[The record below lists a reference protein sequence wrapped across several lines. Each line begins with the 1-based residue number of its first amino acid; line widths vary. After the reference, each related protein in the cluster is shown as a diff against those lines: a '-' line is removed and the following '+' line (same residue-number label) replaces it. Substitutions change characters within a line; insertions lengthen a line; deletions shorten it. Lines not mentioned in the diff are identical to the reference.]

1 MIAKPDQG
9 FDIGAVLFGQ
19 GAQFGNRLGFAHRRR
34 QGRKISFQDRGWHG
48 ARGKLH
54 QATSAD
60 HLQHF
65 SNLGFRWPDM
75 APIES
80 VMRFQRNQFSGAHA
94 RLSTKE

>member
-9 FDIGAVLFGQ
+9 FDIGAVLFRQ
-19 GAQFGNRLGFAHRRR
+19 SAQFGNRLSLAHCRR
-34 QGRKISFQDRGWHG
+34 QGGKVRFQDRGRHG
-48 ARGKLH
+48 ARGKLV
-54 QATSAD
+54 QAARAD

-65 SNLGFRWPDM
+65 RNLGFRWPDM
-75 APIES
+75 ATIER